1 MKKNKIFDTRT
12 VVTLGVLVAMHIVLS
27 RWLSI
32 NTPYLKIGF
41 AFVPVFIAAYLYGPI
56 AAGVASG
63 VADVLGA
70 TLFPSGPFFPG
81 FTLTS
86 VLIGVVYGLFIYKK
100 QTPLRILLAVLINQL
115 VFGLLLNTYW
125 ISLLYGSSYV
135 ALLGTRVF
143 QCLLL
148 IPVEVVVMTAMTKPM
163 THLARV
169 AHFRNEVSV

>member
-1 MKKNKIFDTRT
+1 MKKFSTKTI
-12 VVTLGVLVAMHIVLS
+12 VTLGVLVALHIVLS
-27 RWLSI
+27 RFLSI

-41 AFVPVFIAAYLYGPI
+41 AFVPVFIAAYLYGPV
-56 AAGVASG
+56 AAGAASG

-86 VLIGVVYGLFIYKK
+86 VLIGVSYGLMIHKK
-100 QTPLRILLAVLINQL
+100 QSPLRIIMMVVFNQL
-115 VFGLLLNTYW
+115 VFGLLLNSYW

-148 IPVEVVVMTAMTKPM
+148 IPVEIVVMIAITKPVS
-163 THLARV
+163 HLARV
-169 AHFRNEVSV
+169 GHDRNGVSA